1 MNISFG
7 DLFAEYEYNYSANY
21 ADGTTPNSVGTR
33 AAEDFEN
40 LSCLTK
46 KNMFLVFLVLKVEC
60 FSWSL
65 ILMLKLFLKKLTETE
80 CTFKNKKFPKG
91 SILINASFKAKLNY
105 CPVVWMFHNR
115 SLNNKIK
122 RPHERYLRNIYNER
136 HYNFINFLN
145 KESSFGTH
153 SNNIDALAIELYKVA
168 NDMSHEIMSAV
179 FKV

>member
-60 FSWSL
+60 K
-65 ILMLKLFLKKLTETE
+65 LKFDTHVEIISKKAHRKLNVLSRIRSFLKE
-80 CTFKNKKFPKG
+80 
-91 SILINASFKAKLNY
+91 
-105 CPVVWMFHNR
+105 V
-115 SLNNKIK
+115 
-122 RPHERYLRNIYNER
+122 
-136 HYNFINFLN
+136 FL
-145 KESSFGTH
+145 
-153 SNNIDALAIELYKVA
+153 
-168 NDMSHEIMSAV
+168 
-179 FKV
+179 

>member
-1 MNISFG
+1 
-7 DLFAEYEYNYSANY
+7 
-21 ADGTTPNSVGTR
+21 
-33 AAEDFEN
+33 
-40 LSCLTK
+40 
-46 KNMFLVFLVLKVEC
+46 
-60 FSWSL
+60 
-65 ILMLKLFLKKLTETE
+65 
-80 CTFKNKKFPKG
+80 
-91 SILINASFKAKLNY
+91 
-105 CPVVWMFHNR
+105 MFHNR

-179 FKV
+179 FKVWDTTCYNLQHNSQFSTDPIHSVYNGIEPASYLGPKIWKQIPAETKNKESLDDFKIEIKKWKPFDCPCGICRNFVPNLCFI